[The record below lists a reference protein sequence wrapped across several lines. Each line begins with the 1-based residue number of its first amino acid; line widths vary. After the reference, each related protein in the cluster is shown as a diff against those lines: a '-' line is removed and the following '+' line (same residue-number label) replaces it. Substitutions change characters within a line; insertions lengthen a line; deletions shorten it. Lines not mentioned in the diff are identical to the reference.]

1 MPVVTLQ
8 PDTLNEENAKF
19 AQTPLASPVFLNS
32 VPKCGTHLVRNI
44 FRMFVPVAQQ
54 YHHQF
59 IQWGNLQQHL
69 AAFDARRSMFSW
81 GHLLFSDASVIELG
95 RVRKLVLVRD
105 PYTWVL
111 ARARFFLSDEF
122 KGNVDAMKGGKITVE
137 EFVNLMIFGIY
148 QKAPPLREIYDFNA
162 ASWLGTGAYL
172 VRYEEVVQNLRRLD
186 TPEAEVY
193 FGRLFAAFGIAE
205 LPHDWRARVVIGAD
219 RKFSGTA
226 RENLTGL
233 GVEIP
238 DELPEAQK
246 RLVDYAAP
254 GLRALLG
261 YA

>member
-1 MPVVTLQ
+1 MPVVKLQ
-8 PDTLNEENAKF
+8 PDTLNAENAKF
-19 AQTPLASPVFLNS
+19 TQTPLSQPVFLNS
-32 VPKCGTHLVRNI
+32 VPKCGTHLLRNI

-69 AAFDARRSMFSW
+69 AAFDPRGPKFSW
-81 GHLLFSDASVIELG
+81 GHLLFSDASVIELKG
-95 RVRKLVLVRD
+95 VRTLVLVRD
-105 PYTWVL
+105 PYSWVL

-122 KGNVDAMKGGKITVE
+122 KGNVDAMKGGAISVE
-137 EFVNLMIFGIY
+137 QFMNLMIFGIY

-162 ASWLGTGAYL
+162 ASWLGTGAHL
-172 VRYEEVVQNLRRLD
+172 VRYEELVQNLRRLES
-186 TPEAEVY
+186 PEAESY
-193 FGRLFAAFGIAE
+193 FRGLFAAFGIAE
-205 LPHDWRARVVIGAD
+205 LPADWRARVTIGAD
-219 RKFSGTA
+219 RQFSGTA

-233 GVEIP
+233 GVSIP
-238 DELPEAQK
+238 DELPDAQK

>member
-1 MPVVTLQ
+1 MPVVQLQ
-8 PDTLNEENAKF
+8 PDTLNAENAKF
-19 AQTPLASPVFLNS
+19 AQTPLSQPAFLNS

-69 AAFDARRSMFSW
+69 RAFDARANMFSW
-81 GHLLFSDASVIELG
+81 GHLLYSDASVIELKG
-95 RVRKLVLVRD
+95 VRTLVLVRD
-105 PYTWVL
+105 PYSWVL

-122 KGNVDAMKGGKITVE
+122 KGNIEAMKGGAISPE
-137 EFVNLMIFGIY
+137 QFMNLMIFGIY

-162 ASWLGTGAYL
+162 ASWLGTGAHL
-172 VRYEEVVQNLRRLD
+172 VRYEDVVRHLRALETD
-186 TPEAEVY
+186 EAERY
-193 FGRLFAAFGIAE
+193 FRDLFAAFGIAS
-205 LPHDWRARVVIGAD
+205 LPSDWRDRVRIGAD

-226 RENLTGL
+226 RENLTGMGL
-233 GVEIP
+233 SIP
-238 DELPEAQK
+238 DELPDAQK

>member
-1 MPVVTLQ
+1 MPVVRLQ
-8 PDTLNEENAKF
+8 PDTLNAENAKF
-19 AQTPLASPVFLNS
+19 AQTPLGQAVFLNS

-44 FRMFVPVAQQ
+44 FRMFVPVPQQ
-54 YHHQF
+54 YHQQF

-69 AAFDARRSMFSW
+69 AAFDARKNMFSW
-81 GHLLFSDASVIELG
+81 GHLLFSDASAIELSG
-95 RVRKLVLVRD
+95 VRKLVLVRD

-122 KGNVDAMKGGKITVE
+122 KGNVDAMKGGRISVA
-137 EFVNLMIFGIY
+137 EFMNLMIFGIY

-172 VRYEEVVQNLRRLD
+172 VRYEEVVQHLRRLD
-186 TPEAEVY
+186 TPEAEDY
-193 FGRLFAAFGIAE
+193 FRRLFDAFGITK
-205 LPHDWRARVVIGAD
+205 LPSDWRQRVTIGAD

-238 DELPEAQK
+238 DELPEMQK
-246 RLVDYAAP
+246 RLVDYSAP

>member
-1 MPVVTLQ
+1 MPVVKLQ
-8 PDTLNEENAKF
+8 PDTLNAENAQF
-19 AQTPLASPVFLNS
+19 AQAPLTQPVFLNS

-44 FRMFVPVAQQ
+44 FRMFVPVSQQ

-69 AAFDARRSMFSW
+69 AAFDARKNMFSW
-81 GHLLFSDASVIELG
+81 GHLLFSDASAIELSG
-95 RVRKLVLVRD
+95 VRTLVLVRD

-122 KGNVDAMKGGKITVE
+122 EGNVNAMKGGKIRIE
-137 EFVNLMIFGIY
+137 EFMNLMIFGIY

-172 VRYEEVVQNLRRLD
+172 VRYEEVVQNLRRLE

-193 FGRLFAAFGIAE
+193 FSALFSAFGIAQ
-205 LPHDWRARVVIGAD
+205 LPPDWRQRVTIGAD

-233 GVEIP
+233 AMTIP

-246 RLVDYAAP
+246 RLVDYSAP